1 MNAFTAVFLML
12 FGYVAMCTGTNVFH
26 SQLMSVFGLLLVI
39 TTGAAL
45 IIQSEVK

>member
-12 FGYVAMCTGTNVFH
+12 FGYVAMCSGTTVFH
-26 SQLMSVFGLLLVI
+26 SSMMSIFGLVLVI

-45 IIQSEVK
+45 IKQSEV